1 MKKIL
6 VCFGTRPE
14 AIKLAPLVKRLN
26 KNFELKI
33 CVTGQ
38 HRKMLDQALLLFDIQ
53 ADYDLKVM
61 KKNQD
66 LFYITT
72 NIILKLK
79 NVLLKE
85 KPDLVIIHGDTTTTM
100 AASLA
105 SFYLKIPIAHIEA
118 GLRTNDIY
126 SPFPEELNRSFV
138 SKIAKYHFA
147 PTMQA
152 KANLVSENIP
162 SKDIYITGNTVI
174 DSLLFIVK
182 KSRNIKFKKTIIT
195 KMPFLNNKVEINKK
209 IILVTGHRR
218 ENFGIGF
225 KNICK
230 AIKEI
235 AYKFPEL
242 KIIYPVHLNPNVKKP
257 VEEFLTN
264 IKNVH
269 LIEPMEYLYFVKLI
283 DISYL
288 ILTDS
293 GGIQEE
299 APSLNKPVLVLREK
313 TERPE
318 AITSGTA
325 RIVGTNI
332 KNIVKETRKLI
343 ESEEEYKKMTSLQN
357 PYGDGKASQR
367 IAKILEK
374 NII

>member
-6 VCFGTRPE
+6 FCFGTRPE
-14 AIKLAPLVKRLN
+14 AIKLAPLVKSLS
-26 KNFELKI
+26 KNFQLKI

-38 HRKMLDQALLLFDIQ
+38 HRKMLDQALLLFGIQ

-72 NIILKLK
+72 KIISEFKD
-79 NVLLKE
+79 VLLKE
-85 KPDLVIIHGDTTTTM
+85 KPDLTVVHGDTTTTM

-105 SFYLKIPIAHIEA
+105 SFYLKIPIAHVEA
-118 GLRTNDIY
+118 GLRTNDLY
-126 SPFPEELNRSFV
+126 SPFPEELNRSLV

-147 PTMQA
+147 PTKEA
-152 KANLVSENIP
+152 KFNLVSENIP
-162 SKDIYITGNTVI
+162 SKNIFVTGNTVI
-174 DSLLFIVK
+174 DSLFLIVK
-182 KSRNIKFKKTIIT
+182 KSRKIKFTNTLIK
-195 KMPFLNNKVEINKK
+195 KMPFLNKVKINKN

-230 AIKEI
+230 SIKEI
-235 AYKFPEL
+235 AYNFPEF

-257 VEEFLTN
+257 VEEFLSN
-264 IKNVH
+264 IKNVY
-269 LIEPMEYLYFVKLI
+269 LIEPLDYLYFVKLI

-288 ILTDS
+288 IITDS

-299 APSLNKPVLVLREK
+299 APSLNKPVLVMRDK

-325 RIVGTNI
+325 RIVGTKI
-332 KNIVKETRKLI
+332 KKIVQETRKLI
-343 ESEEEYKKMTSLQN
+343 ENKEEYEKMISLQN

-374 NII
+374 HLI